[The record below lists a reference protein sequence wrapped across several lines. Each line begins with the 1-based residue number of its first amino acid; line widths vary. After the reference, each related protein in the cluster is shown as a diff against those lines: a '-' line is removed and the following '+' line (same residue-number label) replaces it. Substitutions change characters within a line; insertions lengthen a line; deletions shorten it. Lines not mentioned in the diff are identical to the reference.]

1 MPIEG
6 DHSRDHGTL
15 GGQTPNLGYDLPVPD
30 VDTVIGPDGQR
41 CARRINGMGGE
52 FRPDLHGEE
61 ASQRAPLGPDRQIK
75 RWEPTPWRA

>member
-1 MPIEG
+1 ML
-6 DHSRDHGTL
+6 DV
-15 GGQTPNLGYDLPVPD
+15 DLPGLQECLCLIGGEH
-30 VDTVIGPDGQR
+30 TVIGPDGQR